1 MKIMHLISGSDMG
14 GSADQ
19 VLTLLRELSKQ
30 HDITLVCFED
40 GAISRDARQ
49 REIRTRVIKGSPFSL
64 RKKLLTGLT
73 QNGYDLLHCH
83 GAKAAGYGCWLRKA
97 LDIPVIATVYADP
110 WKGGLLER
118 YAVRHLDGLVT
129 TSDGMKDLLL
139 SRGLDANRIWP
150 VYGGIEFPRK
160 LQWTPRRA
168 YLDSLGLDWGED
180 CVIFG
185 TLSPETGTS
194 NLIRAFAETV
204 KQVPNARL
212 LVAGG
217 EEQAVQLCP
226 AGTVHFVDSQ
236 PDGNSFYN
244 CLDVNVVCHGSKT
257 FPVAILEGARMY
269 CPAIST
275 VAEVVEEGETGFYV
289 SVEDWQKMGECM
301 ICLTQ
306 NAELR
311 HRMGR
316 TLRQRAE
323 EEFSAGAMARR
334 QTEIYEQVFNS
345 DR

>member
-1 MKIMHLISGSDMG
+1 MKIMHLISGEMG

-19 VLTLLRELSKQ
+19 VLKALQELSKK
-30 HDITLVCFED
+30 HDITLVCFEE
-40 GAISRDARQ
+40 GSISRDARQ
-49 REIRTRVIKGSPFSL
+49 RKIRTRVIKGSPFSL

-83 GAKAAGYGCWLRKA
+83 GAKAAVYGCWLRKV

-118 YAVRHLDGLVT
+118 YAVRRLDGLVT

-139 SRGLDANRIWP
+139 SRGLDADRIWP
-150 VYGGIEFPRK
+150 VYGGIEFPRNLK
-160 LQWTPRRA
+160 WTPRQA
-168 YLDSLGLDWGED
+168 YLDSLGLDWGAD

-185 TLSPETGTS
+185 AISPGENAP
-194 NLIRAFAETV
+194 NLVRAFAETV

-226 AGTVHFVDSQ
+226 AGTVHIVDNQ

-244 CLDVNVVCHGSKT
+244 CLDVNVVCHGSEA

-269 CPAIST
+269 CPVIST
-275 VAEVVEEGETGFYV
+275 VAEVVDDGETGFRV
-289 SVEDWQKMGECM
+289 SPGDWQSMSECM
-301 ICLTQ
+301 IRLAQ
-306 NAELR
+306 DADLR

-316 TLRQRAE
+316 ALRQKAE
-323 EEFSAGAMARR
+323 GEFSSEAMARR
-334 QTEIYEQVFNS
+334 QTEIYDRVFDS
-345 DR
+345 DC